1 MAIRRIL
8 GVGFFLLCASGLL
21 AQATGT
27 TTGDV
32 RGRVTDQEGAMLPGV
47 VVTATSQDTG
57 LARTDTSLADG
68 FFTIRLLPPGMY
80 RVSSELSGFQ
90 SVLLDNVRVTVGSTT
105 NVDLTLRLTGVT
117 EAITVGGE
125 TDLIDA
131 ASTEVSKTI
140 GEQKIRNLPINQ
152 RNFLDFALT
161 TPGVTVERGPQ
172 SGAASTSG
180 LSINGQ
186 SPRYNNVVVD
196 GLDNNDSAV
205 GSVRSTFSQEAV
217 QEYQVIQ
224 SPFSSEYG
232 KTAGGIVNIVTRSGS
247 NELHGSAFYF
257 YRDDGLSE
265 ENPLTGTKTPF
276 EQNQYGASL
285 GGPILRDRLFFFGAA
300 EKLDITDANVV
311 TISDAAVAVIRAANF
326 DVQNGV
332 VPYDKE
338 RSTLL
343 AKLDLVPGSRN
354 AFALR
359 GTYSEERDENQQA
372 WGGLVARSNGGVRD
386 IQDTAVAL
394 TGTSI
399 FSANFS
405 NELRAL
411 WSDRSHELES
421 LDPNRSPQV
430 TILGVATFG
439 TQRFLPQPRDT
450 QVYQVFDAVSYFRGK
465 SAYKAGVDYTHTDF
479 EGSLPLNFAG
489 LYRFGALPGTL
500 PGLPPTGLTA
510 LQAFGAGIPQVFA
523 QGFGDPVGDGE
534 TNQIGAFAQGE
545 WNFTD
550 RFLVRAGVRYEY
562 EDPIDPFPSD
572 SDNWAPRLSFS
583 WAGGDTWR
591 LRGGVGRFYGVAS
604 LGPMFAVGI
613 QDGVNVRTLVRVL
626 GVGPASFSPLVPW
639 MLPGRRFDSL
649 AQAGGALVP
658 LTVLRPKGCESATPP
673 NLNIEDCAE
682 FDSAYTN
689 QANLGFEVELAKQ
702 LLLNLDYLHARGKK
716 IFVARN
722 INPTIPGLAPPQ
734 NPRPNP
740 AFSDIYLY
748 ESNGNS
754 WYDGVTVG
762 LQTRIGGPFEMSAYY
777 TWADA
782 EDDYVDWLTEFQ
794 LQNTLDPGEERGP
807 SVHIPKH
814 KVSLSA
820 IYTTAGRELPWWA
833 RDWTVST
840 IAEYVDG
847 RPFNILAGFD
857 RNSNGDPLSDRPAGV
872 SRNAGE
878 LNEVINVDLR
888 VARRV
893 PIGPVGLE
901 AIFEVFNLLDRENVL
916 EVNNVRFANATLT
929 PNPTFG
935 DTTRV
940 ADPRRIQ
947 LGARLTF

>member
-1 MAIRRIL
+1 MAIRR
-8 GVGFFLLCASGLL
+8 FLVTGLLYLSAAGLL

-27 TTGDV
+27 TTGDL
-32 RGRVTDQEGAMLPGV
+32 RGKVTDEEGAALPGV

-57 LARTDTSLADG
+57 LTRTDTSVSDG
-68 FFTIRLLPPGMY
+68 SFTARLLPPGLY
-80 RVSSELSGFQ
+80 RVTTDLSGFQ
-90 SVLLDNVRVTVGSTT
+90 PVRLDDIRVTVGSTT
-105 NVDLTLRLTGVT
+105 NVDLRLRLAGVA
-117 EAITVGGE
+117 EAVTVRAQA
-125 TDLIDA
+125 DLIDP
-131 ASTEVSKTI
+131 ASTEVGKTI

-257 YRDDGLSE
+257 FRDDGLSE
-265 ENPLTGTKTPF
+265 DNPLTGTKTPF
-276 EQNQYGASL
+276 EQNQYGGSL
-285 GGPILRDRLFFFGAA
+285 GGPILRDRLFFFAAA
-300 EKLDITDANVV
+300 ERLDISDANVV
-311 TISDAAVAVIRAANF
+311 TISDAAVALIRANGF

-332 VPYDKE
+332 VPYNKD
-338 RSTLL
+338 RNTYL

-359 GTYSEERDENQQA
+359 GTFSEETDENQQA
-372 WGGLVARSNGGVRD
+372 WGGLVARSGGGVRD
-386 IQDTAVAL
+386 IEDTAVAL

-399 FSANFS
+399 FTANLS

-411 WSDRSHELES
+411 YSDRTHRLES
-421 LDPNRSPQV
+421 LDPNRSPAV

-439 TQRFLPQPRDT
+439 TQRFLPQPRDM
-450 QVYQVFDAVSYFRGK
+450 QVSQIFDAVSYFRGR
-465 SAYKAGVDYTHTDF
+465 SAYKAGVDYTHTEF
-479 EGSLPLNFAG
+479 EGSLPLNFAA
-489 LYRFGALPGTL
+489 LYRFGALPPGL

-510 LQAFGAGIPQVFA
+510 LQAFGAGVPQVFA
-523 QGFGDPVGDGE
+523 QGFGNPDGDGK
-534 TNQIGAFAQGE
+534 TNQLGAFLQGE

-572 SDNWAPRLSFS
+572 SNNWAPRLSFS

-591 LRGGVGRFYGVAS
+591 LRGGAGRFYGVAS

-613 QDGVNVRTLVRVL
+613 QNGVNVKTIVRTIL
-626 GVGPASFSPLVPW
+626 GGPSPVTVW
-639 MLPGRRFDSL
+639 RLPGRRFESE
-649 AQAGGALVP
+649 AQAGASVVP
-658 LTVLRPKGCESATPP
+658 LTVLRPEGCENARPP
-673 NLNIEDCAE
+673 DLDIQGCAGFE
-682 FDSAYTN
+682 SAYTD

-702 LLLNLDYLHARGKK
+702 LLLNLDYLHARGRK

-722 INPTIPGLAPPQ
+722 INPTIPGLLPPT

-777 TWADA
+777 TYADS

-794 LQNTLDPGEERGP
+794 LQNTLDPDEERGP
-807 SVHIPKH
+807 SVHTPKH
-814 KVSLSA
+814 KATLSA
-820 IYTTAGRELPWWA
+820 IYSTAGRDLPWWA

-840 IAEYVDG
+840 IVDYIDG

-857 RNSNGDPLSDRPAGV
+857 RNLNSDPLSDRPAGV
-872 SRNAGE
+872 SRNSGE
-878 LNEVINVDLR
+878 LDSLINVDLR

-893 PIGPVGLE
+893 PIGRVGIE
-901 AIFEVFNLLDRENVL
+901 AIFEVFNLLNRENVL
-916 EVNNVRFANATLT
+916 EVNNVRFANATLA
-929 PNPTFG
+929 PNPAFG

-947 LGARLTF
+947 LGARVTF